1 LLPEADN
8 LLAALEWCRQQTRY
22 DLCARIADRM
32 RWYWLSYGRF
42 SEMLTWWRELDAG
55 LPADDHEHRA
65 MSLLVRSTLAFQVGD
80 LEELDASSREA
91 LALADP
97 ESWLAVEALYF
108 QATYASLTDPPS
120 TERIFE
126 QTQRIERKIGIAPD
140 ITAYHGYQQGR
151 IRDASGQDEALT
163 ILGEWLAGL
172 HGAPA
177 SPFLAGLLALY
188 GDIKSAVDL
197 LAQLEPAPTALG
209 RCVYESAAAIVASAQ
224 GHFAQ
229 ALEHAATLTD
239 VVRDYAVPYG
249 EATCVIVLA
258 KVGLDRGDYGQAA
271 RLLAALTASVR
282 PGGVLYRLPF
292 DGIVYDYTREALHT
306 VVDPDMLRKW
316 QAEGAVI
323 APSQAVDSALRAS
336 ALPEIDSTCL

>member
-1 LLPEADN
+1 
-8 LLAALEWCRQQTRY
+8 
-22 DLCARIADRM
+22 
-32 RWYWLSYGRF
+32 
-42 SEMLTWWRELDAG
+42 
-55 LPADDHEHRA
+55 
-65 MSLLVRSTLAFQVGD
+65 MSLLVRSTAAFQIGD
-80 LEELDASSREA
+80 WEEVDARSREA

-108 QATYASLTDPPS
+108 QATYASLTDPGR

-140 ITAYHGYQQGR
+140 ITAYHAYQQGR
-151 IRDASGQDEALT
+151 IRRASGQDEALT

-172 HGAPA
+172 HGAPP

-188 GDIKSAVDL
+188 GDINSAVDL
-197 LAQLEPAPTALG
+197 LAQIEPAPTALG

-224 GHFAQ
+224 GHFAE

-258 KVGLDRGDYGQAA
+258 KVGLDRGDYPQAV
-271 RLLAALTASVR
+271 RLLAALTASVGPDR
-282 PGGVLYRLPF
+282 VLYRLPF

-306 VVDPDMLRKW
+306 VVDPDMVRKW

-323 APSQAVDSALRAS
+323 APSQAIDAALRAL
-336 ALPEIDSTCL
+336 ALPEIDSTCI